1 MGGHRPTPPESIL
14 SAAAPR
20 PPALELVIFD
30 CDGVLVDSEPI
41 SNAVLAQA
49 LTREG
54 LPTSAASA
62 LDEFRG
68 LHMRDVVARSEER
81 LGRALPAGWIES
93 YEQARADAFRRS
105 LVATPGA
112 AEAVRAVIA
121 AGPAVC
127 VASQGRPE
135 KTELTLSLTG
145 LRELFGTDAVFS
157 AYSVA
162 RGKPQPD
169 LFLHAAAAMGARAE
183 RCAVIEDT
191 TVGVTAAVAAGM
203 RVLGYAA
210 AGGADALAAAGAEV
224 ITALA
229 EIPARLGLT
238 KG

>member
-1 MGGHRPTPPESIL
+1 MT
-14 SAAAPR
+14 APR

-49 LTREG
+49 LTRVG
-54 LPTSAASA
+54 LPTSAEAA
-62 LDEFRG
+62 FDEFRG
-68 LHMRDVVARSEER
+68 RHMRDVVAATEER

-93 YEQARADAFRRS
+93 YERDRAEAFRRW
-105 LVATPGA
+105 LVATPAA
-112 AEAVRAVIA
+112 AEAVRAVSA

-135 KTELTLSLTG
+135 KTELTLGLTG
-145 LRELFGTDAVFS
+145 LRDLFGADAVFS

-162 RGKPQPD
+162 RGKPHPD
-169 LFLHAAAAMGARAE
+169 LFLHAAAAMGARPE

-191 TVGVTAAVAAGM
+191 TVGVAAAVAARM

-210 AGGADALAAAGAEV
+210 AGDADALAAAGAEV
-224 ITALA
+224 ITALS
-229 EIPARLGLT
+229 EVPARLGLAPAPR
-238 KG
+238 